1 MSLWGANFSQCLGQ
15 TRGGLRSGL
24 GSAPSWRH
32 APSAPLEE
40 RRWPGAVTK
49 QFSEVTS
56 VK

>member
-1 MSLWGANFSQCLGQ
+1 MSLWGANLSQCLGQ
-15 TRGGLRSGL
+15 TQGGLRSGL

-40 RRWPGAVTK
+40 RRWPGVVTK